1 MNAKCRR
8 RQHKARAERWKV
20 GREEAGEVGRGLTVI
35 GPVCHD
41 EGCRLNLETREKT
54 LEVQRQRSAM
64 SRCVCWNHNL
74 GYRVEDSSCVQNQK
88 MERCDRTLIPN
99 AAKIQVEA

>member
-1 MNAKCRR
+1 M
-8 RQHKARAERWKV
+8 ES

-54 LEVQRQRSAM
+54 L
-64 SRCVCWNHNL
+64 
-74 GYRVEDSSCVQNQK
+74 SSKAEICHEQ
-88 MERCDRTLIPN
+88 MCLLES
-99 AAKIQVEA
+99 

>member
-35 GPVCHD
+35 GLYCAMMKAVD
-41 EGCRLNLETREKT
+41 LILRQEKT

-64 SRCVCWNHNL
+64 SRCVCWNHSL
-74 GYRVEDSSCVQNQK
+74 GYRVEDSSYVQNQK
-88 MERCDRTLIPN
+88 MERCDRLIPN